1 LGSPLPASEGV
12 EGGSIGF
19 DNLLWRLLVCGTLEC
34 GEDLGLKL
42 GVTLHV
48 QEGAVLQH
56 LRRGELILRH
66 LSGFLGRAVSI
77 LSLEFVHQVV
87 RINFSRGL
95 ILLPIAEVLL
105 QETHGVVIWQHGG
118 VA

>member
-1 LGSPLPASEGV
+1 
-12 EGGSIGF
+12 
-19 DNLLWRLLVCGTLEC
+19 
-34 GEDLGLKL
+34 
-42 GVTLHV
+42 
-48 QEGAVLQH
+48 
-56 LRRGELILRH
+56 
-66 LSGFLGRAVSI
+66 VSI